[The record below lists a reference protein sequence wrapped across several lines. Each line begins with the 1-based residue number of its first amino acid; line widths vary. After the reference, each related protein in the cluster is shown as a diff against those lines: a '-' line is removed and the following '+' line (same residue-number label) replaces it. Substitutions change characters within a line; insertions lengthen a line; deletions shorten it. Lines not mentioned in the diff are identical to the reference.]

1 MTKQNL
7 IIEKF
12 KKKYLERLSWNFIIA
27 PSSPKMNL
35 WLYPNG
41 IYELMEYEIK
51 PKAGIVVIELQTL
64 ADLKG
69 KEKEYL
75 SAMESFTKE
84 IDQGRSQGKNV
95 SALEKKLKSK
105 ETELKSLISKITFD
119 GV

>member
-1 MTKQNL
+1 MTKQNPL
-7 IIEKF
+7 IEKF
-12 KKKYLERLSWNFIIA
+12 KKKYLERLSWNFIIS

-41 IYELMEYEIK
+41 IYELREQEVK
-51 PKAGIVVIELQTL
+51 PQVGMVVVGLPIL

-69 KEKEYL
+69 KEKSYL
-75 SAMESFTKE
+75 SEMESLAKE
-84 IDQGRSQGKNV
+84 IDQGRSRGKNV